1 MPATQSNAA
10 PLRVGLVGAGVM
22 GWNHARV
29 LSLCEGATLA
39 GVSDPDAERL
49 AQVREAFGCPTF
61 ATVDALI
68 ASGVDAAIVASPN
81 TTHGEVGLALI
92 DAGVHVLIEKPIA
105 PTVAEA
111 ERLIAA
117 ARAKNRVLMVG
128 HIERFNPAV
137 QALSQA
143 CKDSEIVS
151 ISITRVGP
159 FPPRM
164 SKVGVIIDLGVH
176 DIDLVRLIAGAD
188 IESWSARHTRAH
200 GEREDTAM
208 MLFRTANGIVA
219 QVNTNWV
226 TPYKQRTIEV
236 ATRDKFVTA
245 DLITRQVTE
254 FSDYQPDGSYRTRKL
269 WVNPTEP
276 LRLEIDSFLE
286 AVTQGTPPAIT
297 GEDGLSTLRIAL
309 ACLADGEATSP
320 TAATAQA

>member
-1 MPATQSNAA
+1 MTE

-22 GWNHARV
+22 GFNHARV
-29 LSLCEGATLA
+29 LSLTEGVALA
-39 GVSDPDAERL
+39 GVADPDPARL
-49 AQVREAFGCPTF
+49 SQVRESFGCPTF
-61 ATVDALI
+61 ESVDALI
-68 ASGVDAAIVASPN
+68 GAGLDAAVIASPN
-81 TTHGEVGLALI
+81 TTHGEVGLALLR
-92 DAGVHVLIEKPIA
+92 AGVHVLIEKPIA
-105 PTVAEA
+105 PTVEEA
-111 ERLIAA
+111 ERLIVA
-117 ARAKNRVLMVG
+117 AREAKRVLMVG

-143 CKDSEIVS
+143 CRNSEIVS

-200 GEREDTAM
+200 GEREDTALL
-208 MLFRTANGIVA
+208 LFRTTNGIVA

-226 TPYKQRTIEV
+226 TPFKQRTIEV

-269 WVNPTEP
+269 WVSPTEP
-276 LRLEIDSFLE
+276 LRLEIDAFVD
-286 AVTQGTPPAIT
+286 AVVNNAPPAIT

-309 ACLADGEATSP
+309 GCLEDGEAAAPHP
-320 TAATAQA
+320 TAPAQT